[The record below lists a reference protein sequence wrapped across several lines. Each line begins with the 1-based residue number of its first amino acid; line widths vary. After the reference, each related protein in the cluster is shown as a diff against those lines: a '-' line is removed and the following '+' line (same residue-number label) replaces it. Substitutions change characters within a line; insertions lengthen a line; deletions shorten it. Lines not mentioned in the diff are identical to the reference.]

1 MSIFNIKQEIM
12 NLVARVKSPTPSFFK
27 KLRNI
32 GIALA
37 AAGGAILAAPISLPA
52 LVVTIGG
59 YLVTA
64 GAVAT
69 AVSQVTTD
77 VDSLKSPMRFP
88 KGVIDESYK

>member
-1 MSIFNIKQEIM
+1 M
-12 NLVARVKSPTPSFFK
+12 NLVERAASPTPKFFK
-27 KLRNI
+27 ILRNI

-37 AAGGAILAAPISLPA
+37 TAGAAIVAAPVALPA
-52 LVVTIGG
+52 VVVTIGG

-77 VDSLKSPMRFP
+77 KDALKTLDKFP
-88 KGVIDESYK
+88 KGILNEPYK